1 MCKASGHWHR
11 LARLMRC
18 WTRPLSYPALALPRG
33 RSGSGSRGKSLS
45 LTRLVTAH
53 VRFRPFE
60 SDRTQ
65 VCRMFTQSC
74 TGDHTPMLSTDAG
87 SMFSVYCVH
96 HDNDIYSEQ
105 RPLKQAP
112 WHSPTYI
119 QNVVGRCATKVERA
133 LPTRWG
139 SGKRSLG
146 SSSCLMYG
154 RRISS
159 VFSISTTRRIY
170 E

>member
-1 MCKASGHWHR
+1 MAVR
-11 LARLMRC
+11 
-18 WTRPLSYPALALPRG
+18 RG
-33 RSGSGSRGKSLS
+33 RSDSGTRGKSLGRHNPS
-45 LTRLVTAH
+45 PDLPQLTSAFAPSNSPLQERG
-53 VRFRPFE
+53 
-60 SDRTQ
+60 TQ
-65 VCRMFTQSC
+65 VCQMFTQSC

-87 SMFSVYCVH
+87 SMFSIYCMH
-96 HDNDIYSEQ
+96 HDNDRILSSKQ
-105 RPLKQAP
+105 RPLKHTP
-112 WHSPTYI
+112 WHSPTCI

-146 SSSCLMYG
+146 SRSCLMYG